1 MTQGAHFVSDGVWA
15 LGVLMLTL
23 SVLYYFVFKPPLSEK
38 QDFSPMPAKQQRR
51 LFSGILLAMF
61 VMTGLYITRRP
72 FYQDYQKKFTLPLR
86 AESLLLQTNLE
97 KERFELEPSDGKSP
111 MIHLEGRGFALPDTN
126 FRVDFSLPKSGDIP
140 VIRLELKQNGYFAE
154 LETRVKLKLPENLI
168 NSIRFTELETKSQE

>member
-1 MTQGAHFVSDGVWA
+1 
-15 LGVLMLTL
+15 
-23 SVLYYFVFKPPLSEK
+23 
-38 QDFSPMPAKQQRR
+38 MPAKQQRR

-72 FYQDYQKKFTLPLR
+72 FYQDFQKKFTLPLR

-126 FRVDFSLPKSGDIP
+126 FWVDFSLPKSGDIP

-168 NSIRFTELETKSQE
+168 NSIRFIELETKSQE